1 MITKNRE
8 TYQNSQD
15 KMQEEIFQGIEN
27 KYFYLRKYKKKRRLM
42 IKDGLETDFKN
53 YLLLI
58 KLFKEQQMN
67 K

>member
-58 KLFKEQQMN
+58 KLFKEQLMN